1 MCSAVEGTEVTLDA
15 SLFDRLFWS
24 IRCTPGAEPAVQSKY
39 TYYWN
44 EQPWEWS
51 WDIGDLYVSL
61 FNMQLVWRGR
71 GRRPLRPDHTAAGSV
86 GKLPRRDG

>member
-1 MCSAVEGTEVTLDA
+1 MRVRLGILLVLLTAACGSLVWTHASVNERKEQVDVQVTTVAGDVSAVEGTEVTLDA

-51 WDIGDLYVSL
+51 
-61 FNMQLVWRGR
+61 
-71 GRRPLRPDHTAAGSV
+71 
-86 GKLPRRDG
+86 